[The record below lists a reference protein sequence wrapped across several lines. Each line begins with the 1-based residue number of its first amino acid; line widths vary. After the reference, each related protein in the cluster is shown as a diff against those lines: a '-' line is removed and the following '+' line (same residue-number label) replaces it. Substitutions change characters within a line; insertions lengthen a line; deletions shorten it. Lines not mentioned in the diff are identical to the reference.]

1 MSMSDLKQIQLFDI
15 TDEEQRLRNVKITDG
30 QHIAEPVAT
39 NGGGGSIRQFSPL
52 PPVPDGDS
60 VPLAQYAERAYL
72 EYAVSVVKG
81 RALPDVC
88 DGQKPVQRRILYAMR
103 EMGLAH
109 NSNYVKSA
117 RVVGEVLGKF
127 HPHGDS
133 SAYEAMVRLAQGF
146 SLRYPLV
153 DGQGNFGSRDG
164 DNAAAMR
171 YTETRLTPIADL
183 LLSELNMGTVDMKTN
198 YDGHFQEPAMLP
210 ARLPMVLLNGAS
222 GIAVGMATEIP
233 SHNLREVGASAAL
246 YVRNPDCSDEELLT
260 SIAGPD
266 LPSGGQIISSAQE
279 IRECYRTGRGSLK
292 MRARWMIEDMA
303 RGQWRVAIYELPHG
317 TSTKKIL
324 EEIEELTNPKIK
336 PNKKTLTQEQA
347 QNKQL
352 LLSVLDRVADESD
365 KDHAVRLV
373 FEPKS
378 SRQSVD
384 ELMTILLAHTSLESS
399 LQLNM
404 VMIGIDGRPKQ
415 KPLTEIIREWAQF
428 RVATVRCRCEHRLAQ
443 VNDRIHILD
452 GRMTVYLNLDEVIA
466 LIRASDEPK
475 AALIARF
482 TLSERQADDIL
493 EIRLR
498 QLAKMEGI
506 KIEREL
512 QQLKNEGEELN
523 KLLGSSLLMHKL
535 VAKEINDD
543 IKTFGDDRRTLI
555 KQAERVALTTQ
566 IVDEPVTVM
575 ISKKHWGRTRQ
586 GHGLDLSGVSFKDGD
601 GLLGVFECRTTEHCV
616 VICSNGRVCS
626 IPVHQLP
633 SGRGDGVPLN
643 SLIDVAIGAKIV
655 HVICG
660 AAAQHLLL
668 STAAGYGFICTIGNM
683 IGRNKAGKQFINVT
697 DEKILP
703 PAMFTPSE
711 QSMVVASSRSGR
723 LLAFVLGEMKRLSG
737 GGKGGVVMGIAD
749 GDEMAAAIVAAKP
762 KVTVI
767 TSNGSREQSINLS
780 DTDLQIHFGKRARM
794 GKALQMKVKSS
805 VVFLKP

>member
-1 MSMSDLKQIQLFDI
+1 MSDLLQAQLFD
-15 TDEEQRLRNVKITDG
+15 TAADEQLQGNVSIKEEPI
-30 QHIAEPVAT
+30 IAEPVAG
-39 NGGGGSIRQFSPL
+39 NGGGGNIRQFAPL
-52 PPVPDGDS
+52 PPLPDCDS

-103 EMGLAH
+103 EMGLSY

-183 LLSELNMGTVDMKTN
+183 LLSELSMGTVDMKTN

-233 SHNLREVGASAAL
+233 SHNLREVGTAAAL
-246 YVRNPDCSDEELLT
+246 CVKNPDCSDEELLA
-260 SIAGPD
+260 SITGPD
-266 LPSGGQIISSAQE
+266 LPSGGQIISSAHE
-279 IRECYRTGRGSLK
+279 VRECYRTGRGSLK
-292 MRARWMIEDMA
+292 MRARWKIEDLA
-303 RGQWRVAIYELPHG
+303 RGQWRVAICELPHG

-336 PNKKTLTQEQA
+336 ANKKALTQEQA

-384 ELMTILLAHTSLESS
+384 EMMTILLAHTSLESS

-415 KPLTEIIREWAQF
+415 KPVTEIIREWGQF
-428 RVATVRCRCEHRLAQ
+428 RVATVRRRCEHRLAQ

-466 LIRASDEPK
+466 LIRTSDEPK
-475 AALIARF
+475 AALMARF
-482 TLSERQADDIL
+482 SLSERQADDIL

-498 QLAKMEGI
+498 QLAKMESI

-523 KLLGSSLLMHKL
+523 KLLCSNLLMHKL
-535 VAKEINDD
+535 VTKEINDD
-543 IKTFGDDRRTLI
+543 IKTYGDNRRTLI

-575 ISKKHWGRTRQ
+575 ISRKLWGRTRQ
-586 GHGLDLSGVSFKDGD
+586 GHGLDLSGISFKDGD
-601 GLLGVFECRTTEHCV
+601 GLLGIFECRTTDQCV
-616 VICSNGRVCS
+616 VICNNGRVCS

-643 SLIDVAIGAKIV
+643 SLIDVATGAKII

-660 AAAQHLLL
+660 ASEQNVLL
-668 STAAGYGFICTIGNM
+668 STSAGYGFTCTIGNM
-683 IGRNKAGKQFINVT
+683 VGRNKGGKQFINVT
-697 DEKILP
+697 DEQILP
-703 PAMFTPSE
+703 PAMFIPSA
-711 QSMVVASSRSGR
+711 QSLVVASSRSGR
-723 LLAFVLGEMKRLSG
+723 LLAFPLCEMKHLSG
-737 GGKGGVVMGIAD
+737 GGKGTIIMGIAD
-749 GDEMAAAIVAAKP
+749 GDEMAATIVVAKP
-762 KVTVI
+762 KATVI
-767 TSNGSREQSINLS
+767 THNGSREQSIQLS
-780 DTDLQIHFGKRARM
+780 DADLQTHFGKRARM
-794 GKALQMKVKSS
+794 GKMLQMKVRSS
-805 VVFLKP
+805 VVYLKP

>member
-1 MSMSDLKQIQLFDI
+1 MSKLPQAQLFDI
-15 TDEEQRLRNVKITDG
+15 ADSEPPLDNIDVADDSQ
-30 QHIAEPVAT
+30 IAEPVAA
-39 NGGGGSIRQFSPL
+39 NGGGGNIRQFTPL
-52 PPVPDGDS
+52 PPPPDGDS

-109 NSNYVKSA
+109 NSKHVKSA

-133 SAYEAMVRLAQGF
+133 SAYEAMVRLAQSF
-146 SLRYPLV
+146 SMRYPLV

-183 LLSELNMGTVDMKTN
+183 LLSELDMGTVDMQPN

-233 SHNLREVGASAAL
+233 SHNLREVGAAAAL
-246 YVRNPDCSDEELLT
+246 CVRNPNCTNEELLA
-260 SIAGPD
+260 SITGPD
-266 LPSGGQIISSAQE
+266 LPSGGQIISSPHE

-292 MRARWMIEDMA
+292 MRARWKIEEMA
-303 RGQWRVAIYELPHG
+303 RGQWRVAVYELPHG
-317 TSTKKIL
+317 TSAKKIL
-324 EEIEELTNPKIK
+324 EEIEELTNPKIRA
-336 PNKKTLTQEQA
+336 NKKALSQEQV
-347 QNKQL
+347 QSKQL

-365 KDHAVRLV
+365 KDHAVRLI

-378 SRQSVD
+378 SRQSAD

-404 VMIGIDGRPKQ
+404 VMISFDGRPQQ
-415 KPLTEIIREWAQF
+415 KPIAEIIREWGQF
-428 RVATVRCRCEHRLAQ
+428 RLATVRRRCEHRLAQ

-452 GRMTVYLNLDEVIA
+452 GRMIVFLNLDEVIA
-466 LIRASDEPK
+466 LIRESDEPK
-475 AALIARF
+475 TALMERF
-482 TLSERQADDIL
+482 SLSERQAEDIL

-498 QLAKMEGI
+498 QLARMESI

-512 QQLKNEGEELN
+512 QQLKDEGAELN
-523 KLLGSSLLMHKL
+523 KLLGSESAMRKR
-535 VAKEINDD
+535 VAKEIDDD
-543 IKTFGDDRRTLI
+543 IKAYGDERRTLI
-555 KQAERVALTTQ
+555 EQAERVVLTTQ
-566 IVDEPVTVM
+566 VVDEPVTVLV
-575 ISKKHWGRTRQ
+575 SRKHWARTRQ
-586 GHGLDLSGVSFKDGD
+586 GHGLDLSGVTFKEGD
-601 GLLGVFECRTTEHCV
+601 GLLSVFECRTTDNCI

-633 SGRGDGVPLN
+633 SGRGDGAPLA
-643 SLIDVAIGAKIV
+643 SLIDVATGARIV

-660 AAAQHLLL
+660 DAQQHVLLAT
-668 STAAGYGFICTIGNM
+668 SAGYGFSCTIGNM
-683 IGRNKAGKQFINVT
+683 VGRNKAGKQFISVE
-697 DEKILP
+697 DEQILP
-703 PAMFTPSE
+703 PALFTPSE
-711 QSMVVASSRSGR
+711 QSLVVAATLSGR
-723 LLAFVLGEMKRLSG
+723 LLVFVLAEMKQLAG
-737 GGKGGVVMGIAD
+737 GGKGVVIMGIAE
-749 GDEMAAAIVAAKP
+749 GDQLASAIVIDNP
-762 KVTVI
+762 KATVI
-767 TSNGSREQSINLS
+767 TSNGSREQSIQLS
-780 DTDLQIHFGKRARM
+780 DTELETHFGKRARM
-794 GKALQMKVKSS
+794 GKALQMKGKYS
-805 VVFLKP
+805 VVFLKR

>member
-1 MSMSDLKQIQLFDI
+1 MSKLPQPELFD
-15 TDEEQRLRNVKITDG
+15 TAESEQSVDMIPSE
-30 QHIAEPVAT
+30 QVVEHEVAEAVAG
-39 NGGGGSIRQFSPL
+39 NGGGNARQFAPL
-52 PPVPDGDS
+52 PPPPDGDS

-109 NSNYVKSA
+109 NSKHVKSA

-133 SAYEAMVRLAQGF
+133 SAYEAMVRLAQSF
-146 SLRYPLV
+146 AMRYPLV

-183 LLSELNMGTVDMKTN
+183 LLSELNMGTVEMKPN
-198 YDGHFQEPAMLP
+198 YDGHFQEPGMLP

-233 SHNLREVGASAAL
+233 SHNLREIGAAAEL
-246 YVRNPDCSDEELLT
+246 CVRNPACSDEELLA
-260 SIAGPD
+260 SISGPD
-266 LPSGGQIISSAQE
+266 LPSGGQIISSPHE
-279 IRECYRTGRGSLK
+279 IRECYRSGRGSLK
-292 MRARWMIEDMA
+292 MRARWQIEEMA
-303 RGQWRVAIYELPHG
+303 RGQWRVAVYELPHG
-317 TSTKKIL
+317 TSAKKIM
-324 EEIEELTNPKIK
+324 EEIEELTNPKVK
-336 PNKKTLTQEQA
+336 ANKKALSQEQV
-347 QNKQL
+347 QSKQL
-352 LLSVLDRVADESD
+352 LLSVVDRVADESD

-404 VMIGIDGRPKQ
+404 VMISLDGRPRQ
-415 KPLTEIIREWAQF
+415 KPMAEILREWGQF
-428 RVATVRCRCEHRLAQ
+428 RLATVRRRCEYRLGQ

-452 GRMTVYLNLDEVIA
+452 GRMIVYLNLDEVIA
-466 LIRASDEPK
+466 LIRESDEPK
-475 AALIARF
+475 AALIERF
-482 TLSERQADDIL
+482 ALSDRQAEDIL

-512 QQLKNEGEELN
+512 QQLKGEGAELN
-523 KLLGSSLLMHKL
+523 KLLGSDSALRRR
-535 VAKEINDD
+535 VAKEVDED
-543 IKTFGDDRRTLI
+543 IKTFGDERRTLI
-555 KQAERVALTTQ
+555 EQAEHVVLTTQ
-566 IVDEPVTVM
+566 VVDEPVTVV
-575 ISKKHWGRTRQ
+575 ISRKHWGRTRQ
-586 GHGLDLSGVSFKDGD
+586 GHGLDLSGVSFKEGD
-601 GLLGVFECRTTEHCV
+601 GLLGAFECRTTDHCI

-633 SGRGDGVPLN
+633 GGRGDGVPL
-643 SLIDVAIGAKIV
+643 STLIDVATGARIV
-655 HVICG
+655 YVICG
-660 AAAQHLLL
+660 NADQHALL
-668 STAAGYGFICTIGNM
+668 STAAGYGFVCTIGNM
-683 IGRNKAGKQFINVT
+683 VGRNKAGKQFISVE
-697 DEKILP
+697 DEQILP
-703 PAMFTPSE
+703 PALFTPTEKSL
-711 QSMVVASSRSGR
+711 VVSACRSGR
-723 LLAFVLGEMKRLSG
+723 LLAFMLAEMKQLSG
-737 GGKGGVVMGIAD
+737 GGKGVVIMGIAE
-749 GDEMAAAIVAAKP
+749 GDELAAVTVISNP

-767 TSNGSREQSINLS
+767 THNGSREQAIQLS
-780 DTDLQIHFGKRARM
+780 DKDLQNHFGKRARM
-794 GKALQMKVKSS
+794 GRMLQMKGKSF
-805 VVFLKP
+805 VTLLKP